1 MSSSSSTD
9 IDSGVVVSESVTK
22 KRKAEGK
29 ILILFLNISGYI
41 SLNKTVSRNGKWKS
55 WRGESKSSWKVW

>member
-9 IDSGVVVSESVTK
+9 IDSGVVVTESATK

-41 SLNKTVSRNGKWKS
+41 TLKKTVSRNGK
-55 WRGESKSSWKVW
+55 